1 MMKTDEIK
9 RILKDIAQDAAD
21 DASAFDGK
29 PFNGRTMGEYL
40 GNHGASIAA
49 LARILEATIDEIEML
64 KAKPES
70 CS

>member
-1 MMKTDEIK
+1 MNVE
-9 RILKDIAQDAAD
+9 RAREVCKDIAAD
-21 DASAFDGK
+21 MEADASAFDGK